1 MTQKL
6 AQTIEKFK
14 IPLLP
19 TLNSHF
25 LKPWN
30 HFPGVQ
36 RWNKSWK
43 KAHCESVW
51 IWLKHW
57 SVTILPFLAIN
68 SLCIRLWFYVHLC
81 ILRSWVSRC
90 RPPMVFWTDL
100 DKALVSHH
108 PYFELSNSMFL
119 WWLFLLSC
127 ACVSSC
133 LARFWKPVQILPHLF
148 SCKIR
153 KNSIREG
160 FCSLAVSKL
169 WPKSKCGFKIS
180 DSQYTQVGNVCPGW
194 PIYDVKCLCSRGW
207 KWGREGSLSH

>member
-1 MTQKL
+1 MYIQ
-6 AQTIEKFK
+6 
-14 IPLLP
+14 
-19 TLNSHF
+19 
-25 LKPWN
+25 
-30 HFPGVQ
+30 
-36 RWNKSWK
+36 
-43 KAHCESVW
+43 
-51 IWLKHW
+51 
-57 SVTILPFLAIN
+57 
-68 SLCIRLWFYVHLC
+68 LWFYVHLC

-90 RPPMVFWTDL
+90 RPLMVFWTDL
-100 DKALVSHH
+100 GKALVSHH
-108 PYFELSNSMFL
+108 PYFELSNNMFL

-207 KWGREGSLSH
+207 KWGRKGSHSH